1 MSYTNVMYRL
11 ALRLGRRFG
20 QYYGSNNEISFS
32 VFENRAATETS
43 EGDPIIPYDEGLRE
57 QYYDGYPWSWKNYLK
72 LNIYRDSRDIPYFAK
87 KGLYLGQDVYLYGGL
102 LGGYSNFIRL
112 NTETNYNVRTFWKF
126 VLAMRLNF
134 GFIVP
139 YPGQRVIADNS
150 DLLRVDT
157 WNEGRG
163 WSHPSAQWP
172 SLYSL
177 RGHAEMNLSLEYR
190 YPIVERYVWGLLFFD
205 ASELTL
211 GDAGNFSFDPR
222 DYWYSFGLGASLVI
236 PGIPIRVYLARRF
249 KYNYSANEWQWAN
262 SQSFWRDWDFVLAV
276 AGYF

>member
-1 MSYTNVMYRL
+1 L
-11 ALRLGRRFG
+11 
-20 QYYGSNNEISFS
+20 
-32 VFENRAATETS
+32 
-43 EGDPIIPYDEGLRE
+43 IPFDEGLRE
-57 QYYDGYPWSWKNYLK
+57 QYEEGYPWFWKNYLK

-87 KGLYLGQDVYLYGGL
+87 KGSYLAQDIYLYGGM

-112 NTETNYNVRTFWKF
+112 DTEMNYNVRTFWKF
-126 VLAMRLNF
+126 VLATRLNF

-139 YPGQRVIADNS
+139 YPGGTVTADNT

-163 WSHPSAQWP
+163 WSHPSIQWP

-177 RGHAEMNLSLEYR
+177 RGHAEMNFSLEYR

-205 ASELTL
+205 VSGLYLDDAS
-211 GDAGNFSFDPR
+211 NFSLDPKEL
-222 DYWYSFGLGASLVI
+222 WYSLGLGASLVV
-236 PGIPIRVYLARRF
+236 PGIPIRVYLTRRF
-249 KYNYSANEWQWAN
+249 KYNEAVREWQWVN
-262 SQSFWRDWDFVLAV
+262 SQSFFRDWDFVLAV